1 MANFTLP
8 QTASLLTTVKRIIRL
23 PKLLLVLIVACCCID
38 SAKAAIEPIPS
49 GSFIINMGVLPQTY
63 GNGVKPW
70 GMVFDLIRNHHVQV
84 KWVINSAK
92 VRFGKD
98 FTYNGVDYKGGTFI
112 ILQEY
117 RNAAVNAR
125 ISYWQS
131 KGVVGITT
139 NSTFNVDVTH
149 TLKYTPRWTFDFQN
163 GKIALGFLLSA
174 GIDTAGFPKKYPADL
189 NGCDDL
195 FVMPHADPTWATHK
209 NLLTWNQNSKGWI
222 WAGCHAVSVLENL
235 CNPANTSQKMNFLSQ
250 TGLVLWNNHS
260 AASAPFNY
268 RFPADPEMQFMGNVE
283 NAMKNGSEQVFLPL
297 LNGGWRPTTKL
308 GVYDPTQQDIPVKS
322 PGEAALV
329 AYGYAFGDPQR
340 GKVMYEAAHNIDKD
354 NEDAVS
360 ALRAFFNFS
369 FMAVLNKQTINPLNG
384 QASIT
389 TPGYFDYTVNL
400 PAGYNTADYSFSWT
414 TDCAGSFSN
423 PTGVSTIF
431 QPNPGFSG
439 DCQITVTITDNCG
452 RQYYQSIGIPAFGRN
467 VPVDTVLVADTTVRV
482 PAGEE
487 PVADTT
493 VDAVAGAE
501 PVANTAFGAIVGAFV
516 NGYGQLN
523 WNTLSEG
530 NLDHFEI
537 ERGRDADN
545 FENIGKVNAH
555 GNSHLPLDYS
565 YPDLLAKPGAYL
577 YRLKIV
583 DKDDKYTYSK
593 VVVINSESKGIS
605 LLLVYPNPFGH
616 KVQVKVES
624 EKREEVTIRVL
635 NNMGGVIR
643 SQTTFVEKGVTAI
656 EVKNV
661 ADLPAGAY
669 HLQIVTPEK
678 SMSVKIMKQ

>member
-8 QTASLLTTVKRIIRL
+8 QTVSLLTVVKRIIRL
-23 PKLLLVLIVACCCID
+23 PKLLLVLIAAYCCID
-38 SAKAAIEPIPS
+38 NAKAAIEPIPS

-70 GMVFDLIRNHHVQV
+70 GMVFDLIRNHHVQI
-84 KWVINSAK
+84 KWVINPSK

-98 FTYNGVDYKGGTFI
+98 FTYNSVDYKGGTFI

-125 ISYWQS
+125 ISFWQT
-131 KGVVGITT
+131 KGVVGVTT
-139 NSTFNVDVTH
+139 NAAFNVDVTH

-174 GIDTAGFPKKYPADL
+174 GIDTAGFPKKNPADL

-250 TGLVLWNNHS
+250 TGLVLWNNHN

-283 NAMKNGSEQVFLPL
+283 NAMQNGSEQVFLPL

-308 GVYDPTQQDIPVKS
+308 GVYDPTQLDIPTKS

-329 AYGYAFGDPQR
+329 AYGYAFGDPER
-340 GKVMYEAAHNIDKD
+340 GKVMYEAAHNIDKGI
-354 NEDAVS
+354 EDAVS

-369 FMAVLNKQTINPLNG
+369 FMAVLNKQTANPLNG

-389 TPGYFDYTVNL
+389 TTGYYDYTVNL
-400 PAGYNTADYSFSWT
+400 PAGYNPADYSFNWT
-414 TDCAGSFSN
+414 TTCAGSLSN
-423 PTGVSTIF
+423 PTGLTTNFI
-431 QPNPGFSG
+431 PGPGFAG
-439 DCQITVTITDNCG
+439 GCQITVTITDNCG
-452 RQYYQSIGIPAFGRN
+452 RQYYQSIEIPAFGRN
-467 VPVDTVLVADTTVRV
+467 IPVET
-482 PAGEE
+482 E
-487 PVADTT
+487 PVADT
-493 VDAVAGAE
+493 AVGAIAGAE
-501 PVANTAFGAIVGAFV
+501 PVAKTSVGAIVGAFV

-537 ERGRDADN
+537 ERGKDADN
-545 FENIGKVNAH
+545 FENIGNVNAH
-555 GNSHLPLDYS
+555 GNSNLPPDYS
-565 YPDLLAKPGAYL
+565 YPDLLAKPGAYY
-577 YRLKIV
+577 YRLKVV
-583 DKDDKYTYSK
+583 DKDGKYTYSK
-593 VVVINSESKGIS
+593 VVVINSELKGVS

-624 EKREEVTIRVL
+624 ENREEVTIRVS
-635 NNMGGVIR
+635 NSMGAVIR
-643 SQTTFVEKGVTAI
+643 SQTTFVEKGVSAI

-661 ADLPAGAY
+661 ADLPAGVY
-669 HLQIVTPEK
+669 YLQIITPEK